1 MVIYGTREL
10 IEEQI
15 KRNGAEKQEKDSI
28 QKCSKLIE
36 VMNNKENLEDYA
48 IPDVI
53 ADVEIAVEQLKAI
66 HNCYSEV
73 FDCRKAKLLAI
84 KDELGNK

>member
-1 MVIYGTREL
+1 MLLYGKREL

-15 KRNGAEKQEKDSI
+15 KRNGAEQQEKDAI
-28 QKCSKLIE
+28 QKCSKLID
-36 VMNNKENLEDYA
+36 VMNNKENLEDYS
-48 IPDVI
+48 IPDAI
-53 ADVEIAVEQLKAI
+53 ADAEIAIEQLKAI

-73 FDCRKAKLLAI
+73 FDCRKAKLLSI